1 MSSSEARQIVQN
13 GLDRLKVIRNERE
26 AVLEDQA
33 RQLRRTI
40 NDNHTA
46 RTMTDAQRLKKAK
59 AERKARVKA
68 RRDKENAAILA
79 VQYYAR
85 VCIGVVL
92 VTLLTPFPWW
102 AAIALTAGLAVF
114 PAAYIYRLEVGK

>member
-13 GLDRLKVIRNERE
+13 GLDRLKVMRNERE
-26 AVLEDQA
+26 AALEDQA
-33 RQLRRTI
+33 RRLRLTI
-40 NDNHTA
+40 NDNHNA
-46 RTMTDAQRLKKAK
+46 RTMTDAQRLEKAK
-59 AERKARVKA
+59 AERKARAKA

-79 VQYYAR
+79 VQYYGR

-102 AAIALTAGLAVF
+102 SAIALTAGLAVF
-114 PAAYIYRLEVGK
+114 PAAYIYRLEEGK